1 MQTESCRREL
11 ARLSILLRKGRK
23 RKRGLSDCG
32 SDGSDEVASDS
43 VSCDNTADPKGAL
56 EGDKKTG
63 QGDFREGSG
72 HNLQPPTDEGVAGTK
87 VKSCITV
94 QYSSTGRQAT

>member
-1 MQTESCRREL
+1 MQAESCRREL
-11 ARLSILLRKGRK
+11 TRLSSLLRKSGK

-32 SDGSDEVASDS
+32 SDAGGEGASDS
-43 VSCDNTADPKGAL
+43 AYSDNTADPKGAL

-72 HNLQPPTDEGVAGTK
+72 HNLQPLVDERGAGNK
-87 VKSCITV
+87 VKSFITV
-94 QYSSTGRQAT
+94 Q

>member
-1 MQTESCRREL
+1 M
-11 ARLSILLRKGRK
+11 ARLSSILRKGRK

-72 HNLQPPTDEGVAGTK
+72 HNLQPPTDERVSGTQ
-87 VKSCITV
+87 VKSYFTV
-94 QYSSTGRQAT
+94 QNSSSGRQAI